1 MNGLI
6 RKSLSQS
13 INISPLKNEVEEK
26 KNDNLEEMPNKDK
39 ILSFFSNQKNIKN
52 PYTKT
57 TANVN
62 TEKGKINKFFF
73 RQQSLRLSK
82 TNNFPFNKNIP
93 SSISNLRRKSIN
105 LLDKEENKINSN
117 INTYNLNVNN
127 MTNNNRNI
135 NSNMMNSNSNNYDEL
150 NSSTFN
156 NKSIKIIDKNNYYQ
170 NGEVYRNKILPHKS
184 RNFVSNL
191 TIKDP
196 NDFDVSEEDR
206 MFDQFLNE
214 KPKKNKLKKE
224 KKKIKI
230 KLKKKKLKPVFS
242 YHSPLNKIYKRIPEI
257 MDQIENTKK
266 LKESMSLYKYQN
278 LLLEVGSQNLNK
290 EIRDKL
296 NDKFVSLRKFTQKP
310 YALFRQ
316 CLDKIENRE
325 KEIIQS
331 INTKQDF
338 YKKKMKE
345 KKYRT
350 IYISRSM
357 DYKEL
362 PNIRFLKQNKPKFK
376 FK

>member
-1 MNGLI
+1 MNDLL
-6 RKSLSQS
+6 RKSFSQS
-13 INISPLKNEVEEK
+13 MHASPLKNQEEEK
-26 KNDNLEEMPNKDK
+26 KNDNLDEIPNKDK
-39 ILSFFSNQKNIKN
+39 LLSLLSNQKNTKF
-52 PYTKT
+52 PYTNT
-57 TANVN
+57 TANLN
-62 TEKGKINKFFF
+62 TEKGKTNKFFF

-82 TNNFPFNKNIP
+82 TNNFPFNKNIS

-105 LLDKEENKINSN
+105 ISDKDKIKINSN
-117 INTYNLNVNN
+117 FNTYNLNANS
-127 MTNNNRNI
+127 MKNNNRNI
-135 NSNMMNSNSNNYDEL
+135 NSNMMNSNSNNYDAL
-150 NSSTFN
+150 NSSTMN
-156 NKSIKIIDKNNYYQ
+156 NKSISKNYYYQ
-170 NGEVYRNKILPHKS
+170 SGEVYRNKMLSHKS
-184 RNFVSNL
+184 RNFVSKL

-196 NDFDVSEEDR
+196 NYFDVSEEDR
-206 MFDQFLNE
+206 MFNQFLNE
-214 KPKKNKLKKE
+214 KPKQNKLKKE

-242 YHSPLNKIYKRIPEI
+242 YHKALSNIYKRIPEV

-266 LKESMSLYKYQN
+266 LKESLSLYKYQN
-278 LLLEVGSQNLNK
+278 LSLEVGSQNLNK

-296 NDKFVSLRKFTQKP
+296 NDKFISLRKFTEKH

-345 KKYRT
+345 KKYKT

-357 DYKEL
+357 DYREL
-362 PNIRFLKQNKPKFK
+362 PNIRFLKQNKPKLK

>member
-1 MNGLI
+1 MND
-6 RKSLSQS
+6 SLRNSFSQS
-13 INISPLKNEVEEK
+13 VNASPIKNQEEEK
-26 KNDNLEEMPNKDK
+26 KNDNLDEIPNRDK
-39 ILSFFSNQKNIKN
+39 MLSFFSNQKNIKI
-52 PYTKT
+52 PYTNT
-57 TANVN
+57 LSNLN
-62 TEKGKINKFFF
+62 TEKGKTNKFFF

-82 TNNFPFNKNIP
+82 TNNFPFNKNI
-93 SSISNLRRKSIN
+93 SGSISNLRRKSIN
-105 LLDKEENKINSN
+105 ILDKEKNKISSN

-127 MTNNNRNI
+127 MINNNKNI
-135 NSNMMNSNSNNYDEL
+135 NSNMNSNSNNNDLL
-150 NSSTFN
+150 NSSTIN
-156 NKSIKIIDKNNYYQ
+156 NKSISKNYYYQ
-170 NGEVYRNKILPHKS
+170 SGEIYRNKILPHKS
-184 RNFVSNL
+184 RNFISKL

-206 MFDQFLNE
+206 MFNQYMNEKE
-214 KPKKNKLKKE
+214 KPKQNKTKKE

-242 YHSPLNKIYKRIPEI
+242 YHSALNKIYKRIPEV
-257 MDQIENTKK
+257 MNQIESTKK

-296 NDKFVSLRKFTQKP
+296 NDKFISLRKFTEKP

-325 KEIIQS
+325 KEIIES

-338 YKKKMKE
+338 YKQKMKE
-345 KKYRT
+345 KKYKT

-362 PNIRFLKQNKPKFK
+362 PNIRFLKHYKPKLK

>member
-1 MNGLI
+1 MNGPL
-6 RKSLSQS
+6 RKSFSQS
-13 INISPLKNEVEEK
+13 INISPLKNQGEEK
-26 KNDNLEEMPNKDK
+26 KNDNFDGIPNKDK
-39 ILSFFSNQKNIKN
+39 ILSFLSNKKTIKIPNIKTISN
-52 PYTKT
+52 F
-57 TANVN
+57 N
-62 TEKGKINKFFF
+62 TEKGKANKFFF
-73 RQQSLRLSK
+73 RQRSLRLSD
-82 TNNFPFNKNIP
+82 TNNFPFNKNI
-93 SSISNLRRKSIN
+93 SSTISNLRRKSIN
-105 LLDKEENKINSN
+105 ILDKEKNKISSN
-117 INTYNLNVNN
+117 INTYNLNVNK
-127 MTNNNRNI
+127 MINNNRNI
-135 NSNMMNSNSNNYDEL
+135 NSNMLNSNSNNYDAL

-156 NKSIKIIDKNNYYQ
+156 NKSIKNIYQ
-170 NGEVYRNKILPHKS
+170 NKILPHKS
-184 RNFVSNL
+184 LNFASKL

-196 NDFDVSEEDR
+196 NDFAISEEDR
-206 MFDQFLNE
+206 MFNQFLNE
-214 KPKKNKLKKE
+214 KPKQKKIKKE
-224 KKKIKI
+224 KKKVKI

-242 YHSPLNKIYKRIPEI
+242 YNKALNNIYKRIPEV
-257 MDQIENTKK
+257 MDQIESTKK

-325 KEIIQS
+325 KEIINS

-357 DYKEL
+357 DYREL
-362 PNIRFLKQNKPKFK
+362 PNIRFLKHRKPKLK